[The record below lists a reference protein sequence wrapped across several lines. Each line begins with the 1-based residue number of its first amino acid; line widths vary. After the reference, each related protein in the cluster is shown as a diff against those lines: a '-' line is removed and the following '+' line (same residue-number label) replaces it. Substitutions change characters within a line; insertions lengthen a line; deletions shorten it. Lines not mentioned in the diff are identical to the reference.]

1 MSQPLRKSSQ
11 VAKRYADSLL
21 DLAQEKPGLETIDHD
36 VRGLLDI
43 IRQSKDLDRAL
54 GDPRIKT
61 AEKKAVMRAITDKAK
76 YNDILTGF
84 IATIAD
90 NDRLDGLRPILE
102 AVIDEIKKRRG
113 EIDAEV
119 IVANDLDD
127 NHQASLKKAM
137 VKSFGSKVN
146 LTVKKD
152 ETLLGGVV
160 LKVGSLM
167 VDDSVKNKLE
177 RLERQMISGQK
188 ATIKEVA

>member
-11 VAKRYADSLL
+11 VAKRYADSIL
-21 DLAQEKPGLETIDHD
+21 DLAQEKPGLEAIDRD

-43 IRQSKDLDRAL
+43 IRQSEDLDRAL

-61 AEKKAVMRAITDKAK
+61 AEKKAVISAITDKAK
-76 YNDILTGF
+76 YNDILTRF

-102 AVIDEIKKRRG
+102 AVIDEIKNRRG

-127 NHQASLKKAM
+127 KHQSSLKKAM

-152 ETLLGGVV
+152 ETLLGGLV

-177 RLERQMISGQK
+177 RLERQMISGQQ